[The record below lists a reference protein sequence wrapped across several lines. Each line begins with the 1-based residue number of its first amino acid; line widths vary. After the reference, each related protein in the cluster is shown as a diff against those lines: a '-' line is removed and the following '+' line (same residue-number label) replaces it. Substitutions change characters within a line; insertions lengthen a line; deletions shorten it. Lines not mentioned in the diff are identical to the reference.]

1 MKRRDVLLLLTSVFL
16 GPLIASIVFTIVAAV
31 AGGLVFGPRDAMVLI
46 QLTPLVVMAGYLFG
60 AIPALIGSIVVA
72 ISSRRLT
79 AYKSRLLLGASVG
92 LLASVP
98 LVALFLAGSQH
109 VSIAMSLVPAG
120 ATAGLACTAFAE
132 WLDT

>member
-16 GPLIASIVFTIVAAV
+16 GPLIASIVFTIVAAI

-46 QLTPLVVMAGYLFG
+46 QLMPVVVVAGYFFG
-60 AIPALIGSIVVA
+60 AIPALIGSLVVA

-79 AYKSRLLLGASVG
+79 AYRSRLLLGASVG
-92 LLASVP
+92 LLASLP

-109 VSIAMSLVPAG
+109 FSIAMSLVPAG
-120 ATAGLACTAFAE
+120 ATAGLASTAFAE
-132 WLDT
+132 WLDS